1 MMIGGLVNTT
11 AKLVFSQPTTW
22 NWISRGLV
30 LFEVIFFSLR
40 LLYFLGDRFSSLLD
54 RLRSK

>member
-1 MMIGGLVNTT
+1 MTTGGLVNTT

-30 LFEVIFFSLR
+30 LVRSYIIFFATIPLP
-40 LLYFLGDRFSSLLD
+40 LAIALTFV
-54 RLRSK
+54 